1 MTKIQY
7 PRPFSSKTSEQGD
20 PLEKQVMVDQTVTT
34 IEEDIGLAAIKVVGV
49 GGGGSN
55 AVSRMYRERIPEVEY
70 ISVNTDAQALSRSD
84 VPMRIRVGDR
94 TARGLGVGGDPAK
107 GRECHEEDRDE
118 IKAALNGADLVFVA
132 AGMGGGTG
140 TGGSPVV
147 AEVAKELGAL
157 TVGVVTKPF
166 NFEGARRKKQAEE
179 GIKVLADVV
188 DTLIVIPNDRLLIMS
203 NESLSMDMAFRMA
216 DDVLRQGV
224 QSIAELILMPGEIN
238 LDFADVKTIM
248 SNAGPAWMAIGHGSG
263 EDRAIMA
270 AEAAI
275 DSPLLEVSVEGAR
288 GVIFNVTGGT
298 DLTLQEVQQAS
309 EVVSN
314 MVDPDCNIIFG
325 MVTDHKMENEVKMTI
340 IATGF
345 PSAEASAEQEAAAAT
360 ALGEIMSDDEAL
372 DLPPFLR
379 HHRSARRRTTHET
392 SGND

>member
-1 MTKIQY
+1 MV
-7 PRPFSSKTSEQGD
+7 G
-20 PLEKQVMVDQTVTT
+20 QVDTPA
-34 IEEDIGLAAIKVVGV
+34 EEMIGSATIKVVGI

-55 AVSRMYRERIPEVEY
+55 AVSRMYRDRIPEVEY
-70 ISVNTDAQALSRSD
+70 ITVNTDAQALARSD
-84 VPMRIRVGDR
+84 VPIRIRVGDR

-118 IKAALNGADLVFVA
+118 IKRALEGADLVFIA

-147 AEVAKELGAL
+147 AEVAQELGAL

-166 NFEGARRKKQAEE
+166 NFEGSRRRRQADD
-179 GIKVLADVV
+179 GIATLSEVV

-203 NESLSMDMAFRMA
+203 NENLSMDMAFRMA

-224 QSIAELILMPGEIN
+224 QSIAELILVPGEIN
-238 LDFADVKTIM
+238 LDFADVKAIM

-263 EDRAIMA
+263 EDRAVMA

-275 DSPLLEVSVEGAR
+275 DSPLLEVSIEGAR

-298 DLTLQEVQQAS
+298 DLTLQEVHQAS
-309 EVVSN
+309 EIVSN
-314 MVDPDCNIIFG
+314 MVDPECNIIFG
-325 MVTDHKMENEVKMTI
+325 MVTDPKMENEVKMTI

-345 PSAEASAEQEAAAAT
+345 PSAEASAEKEAAVAA
-360 ALGEIMSDDEAL
+360 ALSEVLSDEDAL

-379 HHRSARRRTTHET
+379 HHRAARRRTSHELAA
-392 SGND
+392 SD

>member
-1 MTKIQY
+1 
-7 PRPFSSKTSEQGD
+7 
-20 PLEKQVMVDQTVTT
+20 MVDQAVTP
-34 IEEDIGLAAIKVVGV
+34 IEGSIGSATIKVVGV

-70 ISVNTDAQALSRSD
+70 ITVNTDAQALSRSD
-84 VPMRIRVGDR
+84 VPIRIRVGDR
-94 TARGLGVGGDPAK
+94 TARGLGVGGDPSK

-118 IKAALNGADLVFVA
+118 IKRALEGADLVFIA

-147 AEVAKELGAL
+147 AEVAQELGAL

-166 NFEGARRKKQAEE
+166 NFEGARRRRQADE
-179 GIKVLADVV
+179 GIKALAEVV

-203 NESLSMDMAFRMA
+203 FRMA

-238 LDFADVKTIM
+238 LDFADVKAIM
-248 SNAGPAWMAIGHGSG
+248 SNAGPAWMAIGQGNG

-275 DSPLLEVSVEGAR
+275 DSPLLEVSIAGAR

-325 MVTDHKMENEVKMTI
+325 MVTDPKMENEVKMTI

-345 PSAEASAEQEAAAAT
+345 PGAEASAEKEAAVAE
-360 ALGEIMSDDEAL
+360 ALTDVLGDEEAL

-379 HHRSARRRTTHET
+379 HHRSARRRSARELAA
-392 SGND
+392 SD

>member
-1 MTKIQY
+1 
-7 PRPFSSKTSEQGD
+7 
-20 PLEKQVMVDQTVTT
+20 MVDQ
-34 IEEDIGLAAIKVVGV
+34 IEMPVEENIGSAKIKVVGV

-55 AVSRMYRERIPEVEY
+55 AVSRMYRDRIPEVEY
-70 ISVNTDAQALSRSD
+70 ITVNTDAQALSRSD
-84 VPMRIRVGDR
+84 VPIRIRVGDR
-94 TARGLGVGGDPAK
+94 TARGLGVGGDPSK

-118 IKAALNGADLVFVA
+118 LKRALEGADLVFIA

-147 AEVAKELGAL
+147 AEVAQELGAL

-166 NFEGARRKKQAEE
+166 NFEGSRRRKQADD
-179 GIKVLADVV
+179 GISTLSDVV

-203 NESLSMDMAFRMA
+203 NENLSMDMAFRMA

-238 LDFADVKTIM
+238 LDFADVKAIM

-263 EDRAIMA
+263 EGRAVMA

-275 DSPLLEVSVEGAR
+275 DSPLLEVSIEGAR

-298 DLTLQEVQQAS
+298 DLTLQEVHQAS
-309 EVVSN
+309 EIVSN
-314 MVDPDCNIIFG
+314 MVDPECNIIFG
-325 MVTDHKMENEVKMTI
+325 MVTDPKMENEVKMTI

-345 PSAEASAEQEAAAAT
+345 PSAEASAEKDAAVAAALT
-360 ALGEIMSDDEAL
+360 EVLGDEESL

-379 HHRSARRRTTHET
+379 HHRSARRRTSRELAA
-392 SGND
+392 SD

>member
-1 MTKIQY
+1 ML
-7 PRPFSSKTSEQGD
+7 PSKRKKPMAG
-20 PLEKQVMVDQTVTT
+20 QVETPVG
-34 IEEDIGLAAIKVVGV
+34 ESIGSATIKVVGV

-55 AVSRMYRERIPEVEY
+55 AVSRMYRDRIPEVEY
-70 ISVNTDAQALSRSD
+70 ITVNTDAQALSRSD
-84 VPMRIRVGDR
+84 VPIRIRVGDR

-118 IKAALNGADLVFVA
+118 IKRALEGADLVFIA

-147 AEVAKELGAL
+147 AEIAQELGAL

-166 NFEGARRKKQAEE
+166 DFEGSRRRRQADE
-179 GIKVLADVV
+179 GIAALSEVV

-203 NESLSMDMAFRMA
+203 SENLSMDMAFRMA

-238 LDFADVKTIM
+238 LDFADVKAIM

-263 EDRAIMA
+263 EDRAVMA

-275 DSPLLEVSVEGAR
+275 DSPLLEVSIEGAR

-298 DLTLQEVQQAS
+298 DLTLQEVHQAS
-309 EVVSN
+309 EIISK

-325 MVTDHKMENEVKMTI
+325 MVTEPKMENEVKMTI

-345 PSAEASAEQEAAAAT
+345 PGAEASAKKEAAVTAALSDV
-360 ALGEIMSDDEAL
+360 LGDEEAL

-379 HHRSARRRTTHET
+379 HHSSARRRTARELAV
-392 SGND
+392 SD

>member
-1 MTKIQY
+1 
-7 PRPFSSKTSEQGD
+7 
-20 PLEKQVMVDQTVTT
+20 MVDQTVNKT
-34 IEEDIGLAAIKVVGV
+34 EEKIGSASIKVVGV

-55 AVSRMYRERIPEVEY
+55 AVSRMYRDRIPEVEY
-70 ISVNTDAQALSRSD
+70 ISVNTDAQALTRSD
-84 VPMRIRVGDR
+84 VPVRIRVGDS
-94 TARGLGVGGDPAK
+94 TARGLGVGGDPSK

-118 IKAALNGADLVFVA
+118 IKRALEGADLIFIA

-147 AEVAKELGAL
+147 AEVAQELGAL

-166 NFEGARRKKQAEE
+166 NFEGSRRSRQAEE
-179 GIKVLADVV
+179 GIRALSDVV

-203 NESLSMDMAFRMA
+203 NENLSMDMAFRMA

-224 QSIAELILMPGEIN
+224 QAIAELILMPGEIN
-238 LDFADVKTIM
+238 LDFADAKAIM
-248 SNAGPAWMAIGHGSG
+248 SNAGPAWMAIGHGTG

-275 DSPLLEVSVEGAR
+275 DSPLLEVSIEGAR
-288 GVIFNVTGGT
+288 GVIFNVTGGS

-309 EVVSN
+309 EVVSS

-325 MVTDHKMENEVKMTI
+325 MVTDPKMENEVKMTI

-345 PSAEASAEQEAAAAT
+345 PGAEASQEKEAAVSAV
-360 ALGEIMSDDEAL
+360 LSDVLSDQEAL

-379 HHRSARRRTTHET
+379 HHRAARSRSVREVT
-392 SGND
+392 SSD

>member
-1 MTKIQY
+1 
-7 PRPFSSKTSEQGD
+7 
-20 PLEKQVMVDQTVTT
+20 MVDQIATSARGN
-34 IEEDIGLAAIKVVGV
+34 IGAATIKVVGV

-55 AVSRMYRERIPEVEY
+55 AVTRMFRDPIPGVEY
-70 ISVNTDAQALSRSD
+70 ITVNTDSQALARSD
-84 VPMRIRVGDR
+84 VPVRIRVGDR
-94 TARGLGVGGDPAK
+94 TARGLGVGGDPSK

-118 IKAALNGADLVFVA
+118 IKRSLEGADLVFIA

-147 AEVAKELGAL
+147 AEIAQESDAL

-166 NFEGARRKKQAEE
+166 NFEGMRRKKQAEE

-203 NESLSMDMAFRMA
+203 N
-216 DDVLRQGV
+216 
-224 QSIAELILMPGEIN
+224 
-238 LDFADVKTIM
+238 
-248 SNAGPAWMAIGHGSG
+248 AGPAWMAIGHGSG

-270 AEAAI
+270 AEAAV
-275 DSPLLEVSVEGAR
+275 DSPLLEVSIEGAR

-360 ALGEIMSDDEAL
+360 ALGEIMSDDEAI